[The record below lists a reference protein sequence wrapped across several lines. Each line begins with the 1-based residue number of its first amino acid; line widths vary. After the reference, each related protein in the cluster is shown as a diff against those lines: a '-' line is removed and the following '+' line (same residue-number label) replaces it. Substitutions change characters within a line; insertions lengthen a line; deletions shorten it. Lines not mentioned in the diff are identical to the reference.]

1 MFVISRPDE
10 ISNVR
15 SVRDLMELSEAGD
28 ATEGVADLAQLEQL
42 NRMVSTSDEHF
53 LLPLTSGFASESKL
67 FRVTHSFRDSLAAAD
82 NERVSRLAAD
92 WADSDSWRDTNVN
105 PFDLYGMLHFLNGVC
120 ARARA
125 EDKELYLLLTN

>member
-1 MFVISRPDE
+1 MISRRPVNSVVRCFLFPMEFTFGMFVISRPDE

-42 NRMVSTSDEHF
+42 NRMVSSSDEHF

-92 WADSDSWRDTNVN
+92 
-105 PFDLYGMLHFLNGVC
+105 
-120 ARARA
+120 
-125 EDKELYLLLTN
+125 